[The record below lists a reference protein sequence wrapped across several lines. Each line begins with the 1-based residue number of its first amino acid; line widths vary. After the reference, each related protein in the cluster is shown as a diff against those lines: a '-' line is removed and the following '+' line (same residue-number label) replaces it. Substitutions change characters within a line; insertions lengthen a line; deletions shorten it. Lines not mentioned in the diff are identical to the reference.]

1 MPIAYL
7 FIGQSGAGKGT
18 QAQLLIDKLTSTT
31 SGGVFHLETG
41 ARFREF
47 IKTDTLTASQT
58 RVMMSKGK
66 LPPSFLGVHAW
77 AHQLIDSY
85 KGEERV
91 VIDGTPRVPDEVPI
105 LLSAAAFYGWEFH
118 VCFIAVSDEWAYERA
133 KGRGREDDIN
143 EHEVWGRLQWFHESV
158 EPAIEL
164 LKNHPLVTFHT
175 ITGEQ
180 EINAVHTDIC
190 NTLLIS

>member
-1 MPIAYL
+1 MSTAYL
-7 FIGQSGAGKGT
+7 FICQSGAGKGT
-18 QAQLLIDKLTSTT
+18 QAQLLIEKLQSTT
-31 SGGVFHLETG
+31 TGGVFHLETG

-47 IKTDTLTASQT
+47 IKTDSVTATQT
-58 RVMMSKGK
+58 RAMMAKGE

-77 AHQLIDSY
+77 SHQLIASY
-85 KGEERV
+85 KGEASV

-105 LLSAAAFYGWEFH
+105 LLSAAAFYGWDFH

-164 LKNHPLVTFHT
+164 LKQHPLVTFHT

-180 EINAVHTDIC
+180 EIASVHEDIC
-190 NTLLIS
+190 RTLSLS

>member
-1 MPIAYL
+1 
-7 FIGQSGAGKGT
+7 
-18 QAQLLIDKLTSTT
+18 
-31 SGGVFHLETG
+31 
-41 ARFREF
+41 
-47 IKTDTLTASQT
+47 
-58 RVMMSKGK
+58 MMSKGK

-175 ITGEQ
+175 INGEQ